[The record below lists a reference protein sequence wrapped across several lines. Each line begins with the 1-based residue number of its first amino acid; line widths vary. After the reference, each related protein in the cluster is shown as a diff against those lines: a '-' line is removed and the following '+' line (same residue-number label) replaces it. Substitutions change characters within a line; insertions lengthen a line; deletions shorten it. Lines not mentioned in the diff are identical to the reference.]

1 MYMMQTTQYNAIQCT
16 ITMQTR
22 QENTN
27 TTQYITHLEG
37 KKHTSQ
43 ESKTYV
49 KKQTSIQWVIIPFP
63 KKKLSLKGPY
73 PILESQLLQ
82 YIILC
87 SVYVYMLILY
97 LVLFN
102 LHSNQYHISIVF
114 LIGFPW
120 VVHLLPKVIPSCL
133 QHRSFQLGGDARQI
147 DLPTETT
154 ESGADVGNCFNGGY
168 QCDINVIPY
177 DPCIVSLPTC
187 G

>member
-63 KKKLSLKGPY
+63 KKKTKLEGPISRFRIATITVHY
-73 PILESQLLQ
+73 SMFCVCIHVD
-82 YIILC
+82 II
-87 SVYVYMLILY
+87 
-97 LVLFN
+97 F
-102 LHSNQYHISIVF
+102 
-114 LIGFPW
+114 
-120 VVHLLPKVIPSCL
+120 
-133 QHRSFQLGGDARQI
+133 SF
-147 DLPTETT
+147 
-154 ESGADVGNCFNGGY
+154 V
-168 QCDINVIPY
+168 
-177 DPCIVSLPTC
+177 
-187 G
+187 